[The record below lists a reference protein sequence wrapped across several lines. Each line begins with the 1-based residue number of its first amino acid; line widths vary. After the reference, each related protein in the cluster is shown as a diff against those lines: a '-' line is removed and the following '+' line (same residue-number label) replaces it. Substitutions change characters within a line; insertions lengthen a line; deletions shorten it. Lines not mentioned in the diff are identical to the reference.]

1 MIQRR
6 ELFMRC
12 WISMFLLSIASVE
25 QQGRTGLVILKS
37 YIYIFFLHHLVIVSP
52 ISLCVS

>member
-12 WISMFLLSIASVE
+12 WISVFVLSAATGE
-25 QQGRTGLVILKS
+25 QQGRTSLVKCV
-37 YIYIFFLHHLVIVSP
+37 HHGAQRNE
-52 ISLCVS
+52 